1 MGYFLVKKKDIEGDR
16 VVIKGKEFRH
26 IKNVLRARIDDKI
39 VVITGDG
46 EEYHSFISEIKSNYI
61 VAHIA
66 KITRRTHEP
75 GIYAAIAIAPPKARR
90 MEWFVEK
97 ATEIGVSEIIPVV
110 TMRSVVI
117 PGSAKVIRWKRIA
130 VSSVKQSERS
140 ILPKIREVV
149 SFEELLF
156 LSQEFPFRFIAYE
169 KERKRA
175 FEEYLDGKGVKKV
188 LTLIGPE
195 GGFED
200 WEVKVAVE
208 RGFSPVKLGEAK
220 LRTET
225 AGIVA
230 LTRILAM

>member
-1 MGYFLVKKKDIEGDR
+1 MGHFLVKKKDIEGDR

-26 IKNVLRARIDDKI
+26 IKNVLRAEIDDKI

-46 EEYHSFISEIKSNYI
+46 EEYHSLISEIKSNYI
-61 VAHIA
+61 VAHIT

-90 MEWFVEK
+90 MEWFIEK

-110 TMRSVVI
+110 TRRSVVT
-117 PGSAKVIRWKRIA
+117 PGSGKVMRWKRIA
-130 VSSVKQSERS
+130 VSAVKQSERS

-175 FEEYLDGKGVKKV
+175 FEEYLESKGVKKV

-200 WEVKVAVE
+200 WEVKAAVE
-208 RGFSPVKLGEAK
+208 KGFSPVKLGEAK